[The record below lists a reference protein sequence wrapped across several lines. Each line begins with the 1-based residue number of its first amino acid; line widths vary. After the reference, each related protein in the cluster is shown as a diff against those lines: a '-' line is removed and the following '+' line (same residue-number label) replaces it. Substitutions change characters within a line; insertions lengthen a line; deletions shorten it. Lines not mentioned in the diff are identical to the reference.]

1 MTAVEVENLSVHY
14 GSLRAV
20 DDVSFAAAF
29 GEVTAVLG
37 PNGAGKTST
46 IETCE
51 GFRRPTS
58 GTVRVLG
65 LDPWTDRTTLHRE
78 VGVMLQD
85 GGVYPSAR
93 VGETVAQFCRLY
105 DRGASATD
113 LLVRVGLTERANAT
127 WRRLSGGEKQRLS
140 LALALAARPRV
151 AFLDEPT
158 SGVDVNGRD
167 DVRAI
172 IRELAGEGCAVLL
185 ATHELDEAE
194 RLADRVVLFNRGRI
208 VANSTLANLRS
219 ARTTVRFRSALT
231 LDTAALARHIGLDV
245 TANGEEFIVTFSSPD
260 SSMASDL
267 VSRISVWLGSNS
279 LPLHDLNVGGERLED
294 IFRMLT
300 KDQEP

>member
-1 MTAVEVENLSVHY
+1 MTAVEVANLSVHY
-14 GSLRAV
+14 GPLRAV
-20 DDVSFAAAF
+20 DDVSFGAAF

-58 GTVRVLG
+58 GAVRVLG
-65 LDPWTDRTTLHRE
+65 LDPWAQRTTLHRE

-93 VGETVAQFCRLY
+93 VGETVAQYCRLY
-105 DRGASATD
+105 NRGMSPTE
-113 LLVRVGLTERANAT
+113 LVDRVGLGSRVGST

-140 LALALAARPRV
+140 LALALAAKPRV

-167 DVRAI
+167 DVRGI
-172 IRELAGEGCAVLL
+172 IRDLASDGCAVLL

-194 RLADRVVLFNRGRI
+194 RVADRVVLFNRGKI
-208 VANSTLANLRS
+208 VADSTLANLRS
-219 ARTTVRFRSALT
+219 TRTTVRFRSSTT
-231 LDTAALARHIGLDV
+231 LDTAALAHHIGLDV
-245 TANGEEFIVTFSSPD
+245 SANDDEFMVSFTATD

-267 VSRISVWLGSNS
+267 VSRISVWLGSNA

-300 KDQEP
+300 KGQGS

>member
-1 MTAVEVENLSVHY
+1 MAAVEVENLSVHY
-14 GSLRAV
+14 GPLRAV
-20 DDVSFAAAF
+20 DDVSFAAEF

-58 GTVRVLG
+58 GYARALG
-65 LDPWTDRTTLHRE
+65 LDPWTQRVALHRE

-93 VGETVAQFCRLY
+93 VAETVAQFCRLY
-105 DRGASATD
+105 DRGMAAD
-113 LLVRVGLTERANAT
+113 ELVARVGLTERATTT
-127 WRRLSGGEKQRLS
+127 WRRLSGGEKQRLC

-158 SGVDVNGRD
+158 AGVDVNGRD
-167 DVRAI
+167 DVRDI
-172 IRELAGEGCAVLL
+172 IRDLAREGCAVVL

-219 ARTTVRFRSALT
+219 SRTTVRFRSSPSLDSMALT
-231 LDTAALARHIGLDV
+231 RHIGLDV
-245 TANGEEFIVTFSSPD
+245 VANGDEFIVSFSSPD
-260 SSMASDL
+260 SAMASDL

>member
-1 MTAVEVENLSVHY
+1 MTAVEVANLSVHY
-14 GSLRAV
+14 GPLRAV
-20 DDVSFAAAF
+20 DDVSFGAAF

-58 GTVRVLG
+58 GAVRVLG
-65 LDPWTDRTTLHRE
+65 LDPWAQRTTLHRE

-93 VGETVAQFCRLY
+93 VGETVAQYCRLY
-105 DRGASATD
+105 NRDMSPTE
-113 LLVRVGLTERANAT
+113 LVDRVGLGSRVRST

-140 LALALAARPRV
+140 LALALAAKPRV

-167 DVRAI
+167 DVRGI
-172 IRELAGEGCAVLL
+172 IRDLAADGCAVIL

-194 RLADRVVLFNRGRI
+194 RVADRVVLFSRGKI
-208 VANSTLANLRS
+208 VADSTLANLRS
-219 ARTTVRFRSALT
+219 ARTTVRFRSSTT

-245 TANGEEFIVTFSSPD
+245 SANDDEFMVSFTATD

-267 VSRISVWLGSNS
+267 VSRISVWLGSNA

-300 KDQEP
+300 KGQGS

>member
-1 MTAVEVENLSVHY
+1 MTAVEVANLSVHY
-14 GSLRAV
+14 GPLRAV
-20 DDVSFAAAF
+20 DDVSFGAAF

-51 GFRRPTS
+51 GLRRPTS
-58 GTVRVLG
+58 GAVRVLG
-65 LDPWTDRTTLHRE
+65 LDPWAQRTTLHRE

-93 VGETVAQFCRLY
+93 VGETVAQYCRLY
-105 DRGASATD
+105 NRGMSPTE
-113 LLVRVGLTERANAT
+113 LVDRVGLGSRVRST

-140 LALALAARPRV
+140 LALALAAKPRV

-167 DVRAI
+167 DVRGI
-172 IRELAGEGCAVLL
+172 IRDLAADGCAVIL

-194 RLADRVVLFNRGRI
+194 RVADRVVLFSRGKI
-208 VANSTLANLRS
+208 VADSTLANLRS
-219 ARTTVRFRSALT
+219 ARTTVRFRSSTT

-245 TANGEEFIVTFSSPD
+245 SANDDEFMVSFTATD

-267 VSRISVWLGSNS
+267 VSRISVWLGSNA

-300 KDQEP
+300 KGQGS

>member
-1 MTAVEVENLSVHY
+1 MTAVEVANLSVCY
-14 GSLRAV
+14 GPLRAV
-20 DDVSFAAAF
+20 DDVSFTASF

-51 GFRRPTS
+51 GFRPPTS

-65 LDPWTDRTTLHRE
+65 LDPWAQRTTLHRE
-78 VGVMLQD
+78 VGVMLQE

-93 VGETVAQFCRLY
+93 VGETVAQYCRLY
-105 DRGASATD
+105 DRGMSPTE
-113 LLVRVGLTERANAT
+113 LVDRVGLRDRSTAT

-140 LALALAARPRV
+140 LALALAANPRV

-167 DVRAI
+167 DVREI
-172 IRELAGEGCAVLL
+172 IRSLAADGCAVIL

-219 ARTTVRFRSALT
+219 TRTTVRFRSST
-231 LDTAALARHIGLDV
+231 SLDAAALSRHIGLDV
-245 TANGEEFIVTFSSPD
+245 SARGDEFAIGFSSTD
-260 SSMASDL
+260 ASMASDL

-300 KDQEP
+300 KGGES

>member
-1 MTAVEVENLSVHY
+1 MAAVEVENLSVHY
-14 GSLRAV
+14 GPLRAV
-20 DDVSFAAAF
+20 DEVSFAAEF
-29 GEVTAVLG
+29 GAVTAVLG

-58 GTVRVLG
+58 GSVRVLD
-65 LDPWTDRTTLHRE
+65 LDPWAQRTALHRE

-85 GGVYPSAR
+85 GGVYPSVR
-93 VGETVAQFCRLY
+93 VGETVTQFCKLY
-105 DRGASATD
+105 DRGASPD
-113 LLVRVGLTERANAT
+113 ELVARVGLTERATTT
-127 WRRLSGGEKQRLS
+127 WRRLSGGEKQRLC

-158 SGVDVNGRD
+158 AGVDVNGRD
-167 DVRAI
+167 DVRGI
-172 IRELAGEGCAVLL
+172 IRDLAGQGCAVVL

-219 ARTTVRFRSALT
+219 SRTTVRFRSSSSLDVASLT
-231 LDTAALARHIGLDV
+231 RHIGLDV
-245 TANGEEFIVTFSSPD
+245 IANGDEFIVSFSSPD

-300 KDQEP
+300 KDQES

>member
-14 GSLRAV
+14 GPLRAV
-20 DDVSFAAAF
+20 DDVSFTASF
-29 GEVTAVLG
+29 GEITAVLG

-51 GFRRPTS
+51 GFRQPTS
-58 GTVRVLG
+58 GSVRVLG
-65 LDPWTDRTTLHRE
+65 LDPWTQRTTLHRE

-93 VGETVAQFCRLY
+93 VAETVAQFCRLY
-105 DRGASATD
+105 DRGASAD
-113 LLVRVGLTERANAT
+113 ELVARVGLTERANST
-127 WRRLSGGEKQRLS
+127 WRRLSGGEKQRLC

-158 SGVDVNGRD
+158 AGVDVNGRD

-172 IRELAGEGCAVLL
+172 IRELAGDGCAVLL

-194 RLADRVVLFNRGRI
+194 RLADRVVFFNRGRI
-208 VANSTLANLRS
+208 VANSTLANLRA
-219 ARTTVRFRSALT
+219 ARTTVRFRSSTSLDASALS
-231 LDTAALARHIGLDV
+231 RHIGLEV
-245 TANGEEFIVTFSSPD
+245 AVNGDEYIVSFSSAD

-300 KDQEP
+300 KDENP

>member
-1 MTAVEVENLSVHY
+1 MTAVEVANLSVCY
-14 GSLRAV
+14 GPLRAV
-20 DDVSFAAAF
+20 DDVSFAASF

-51 GFRRPTS
+51 GFRPPTS

-65 LDPWTDRTTLHRE
+65 LDPWAQRTTLHRE
-78 VGVMLQD
+78 IGVMLQE

-93 VGETVAQFCRLY
+93 VGETVAQYCRLY
-105 DRGASATD
+105 DRGMSPTE
-113 LLVRVGLTERANAT
+113 LVDRVGLRDRSTAT
-127 WRRLSGGEKQRLS
+127 WRRLSGGEKQRLC
-140 LALALAARPRV
+140 LALALAANPRV

-167 DVRAI
+167 DVREI
-172 IRELAGEGCAVLL
+172 IRRLATDGCAVIL

-219 ARTTVRFRSALT
+219 TRTTVRFRSST
-231 LDTAALARHIGLDV
+231 SLDAAALSRHIGLDV
-245 TANGEEFIVTFSSPD
+245 SASGDEFAIGFSSTD
-260 SSMASDL
+260 ASMASDL

-300 KDQEP
+300 KGDES

>member
-1 MTAVEVENLSVHY
+1 MTAVEVANLSVCY
-14 GSLRAV
+14 GPLRAV
-20 DDVSFAAAF
+20 DDVSFTASF

-51 GFRRPTS
+51 GFRPPTS

-65 LDPWTDRTTLHRE
+65 LDPWAQRTTLHRE
-78 VGVMLQD
+78 IGVMLQE

-93 VGETVAQFCRLY
+93 VGETVAQYCRLY
-105 DRGASATD
+105 DRGMSPTELID
-113 LLVRVGLTERANAT
+113 RVGLRDRSTAT

-140 LALALAARPRV
+140 LALALAANPRV

-167 DVRAI
+167 DVREI
-172 IRELAGEGCAVLL
+172 IRRLAADGCAVIL

-219 ARTTVRFRSALT
+219 TRTTVRFRSST
-231 LDTAALARHIGLDV
+231 SLDAAALSRHIGLDV
-245 TANGEEFIVTFSSPD
+245 SASGDEFAIGFSSTD
-260 SSMASDL
+260 ASMASDL

-300 KDQEP
+300 KGDES

>member
-1 MTAVEVENLSVHY
+1 MAAVEVENLSVHY
-14 GSLRAV
+14 GPLRAV
-20 DDVSFAAAF
+20 DDVSFVAEF

-51 GFRRPTS
+51 GFRRPTAGS
-58 GTVRVLG
+58 VRVLG
-65 LDPWTDRTTLHRE
+65 LDPWAKRTTLHRE

-93 VGETVAQFCRLY
+93 VGESIAQYCRLY
-105 DRGASATD
+105 DRGASETD
-113 LLVRVGLTERANAT
+113 LIERVGLGSRATAT
-127 WRRLSGGEKQRLS
+127 WRRLSGGEKQRLC

-158 SGVDVNGRD
+158 AGVDVNGRD
-167 DVRAI
+167 DVRGI
-172 IRELAGEGCAVLL
+172 IRDLAAEGCAVIL

-208 VANSTLANLRS
+208 VANSTLADLRS
-219 ARTTVRFRSALT
+219 ARTTVRFRSSTSLDARALSG
-231 LDTAALARHIGLDV
+231 HIGLDV
-245 TANGEEFIVTFSSPD
+245 AANGDEFTISFPSTD
-260 SSMASDL
+260 ASMASDL
-267 VSRISVWLGSNS
+267 VSRVSVWLGANA
-279 LPLHDLNVGGERLED
+279 LPLYDLNVGGERLED

-300 KDQEP
+300 KDEAS

>member
-14 GSLRAV
+14 GPLWAV
-20 DDVSFAAAF
+20 DEVSFTAAF

-58 GTVRVLG
+58 GSVRVLG
-65 LDPWTDRTTLHRE
+65 LDPWAQRTELHRE

-105 DRGASATD
+105 DRGASAD
-113 LLVRVGLTERANAT
+113 ELVARVGLAERATAT
-127 WRRLSGGEKQRLS
+127 WRRLSGGEKQRLC

-167 DVRAI
+167 DVRGI
-172 IRELAGEGCAVLL
+172 IRDLAGEGCAVVL

-194 RLADRVVLFNRGRI
+194 RLADRVVLFNKGHI
-208 VANSTLANLRS
+208 VANSTLTNLRS
-219 ARTTVRFRSALT
+219 SRTTVRFRSST
-231 LDTAALARHIGLDV
+231 SLDAAALARHVGLDV
-245 TANGEEFIVTFSSPD
+245 AVNDDEFTISFSSPD
-260 SSMASDL
+260 ASMASDL

-300 KDQEP
+300 KDQES

>member
-1 MTAVEVENLSVHY
+1 MTAVEVANLSVHY
-14 GSLRAV
+14 GPLRAV
-20 DDVSFAAAF
+20 DDVSFGAAF

-58 GTVRVLG
+58 GAVRVLG
-65 LDPWTDRTTLHRE
+65 LDPWAQRTTLHRE

-93 VGETVAQFCRLY
+93 VGETIAQYCRLY
-105 DRGASATD
+105 NRSVSPTE
-113 LLVRVGLTERANAT
+113 LVDRVGLGSRVTST

-140 LALALAARPRV
+140 LALALAAKPRV

-167 DVRAI
+167 DVRGI
-172 IRELAGEGCAVLL
+172 IRDLASDGCAVIL

-194 RLADRVVLFNRGRI
+194 RVADRVVLFNRGKI
-208 VANSTLANLRS
+208 VADSTLANLRS
-219 ARTTVRFRSALT
+219 ARTTVRFRSSTT

-245 TANGEEFIVTFSSPD
+245 SANDDEFIVSFTATD

-267 VSRISVWLGSNS
+267 VSRISVWLGSNA

-300 KDQEP
+300 KGQGS

>member
-1 MTAVEVENLSVHY
+1 MTAVEVANLSVCY
-14 GSLRAV
+14 GPLRAV
-20 DDVSFAAAF
+20 DDVSFTASF

-51 GFRRPTS
+51 GFRPPTS

-65 LDPWTDRTTLHRE
+65 LDPWAQRTTLHRE
-78 VGVMLQD
+78 VGVMLQE

-93 VGETVAQFCRLY
+93 VGETIAQYCRLY
-105 DRGASATD
+105 DRGVSPTE
-113 LLVRVGLTERANAT
+113 LVDRVGLRERSTAT

-140 LALALAARPRV
+140 LALALAANPRV

-167 DVRAI
+167 DVREI
-172 IRELAGEGCAVLL
+172 IRSLAADGCAVIL

-219 ARTTVRFRSALT
+219 TRTTVRFRSSAS
-231 LDTAALARHIGLDV
+231 LDAAALSRHVGLDV
-245 TANGEEFIVTFSSPD
+245 SVSGDEFTIGFSSTD
-260 SSMASDL
+260 ASMASDL

-300 KDQEP
+300 KGEES

>member
-1 MTAVEVENLSVHY
+1 MAAVEVENLSVHY
-14 GSLRAV
+14 GPLRAV
-20 DDVSFAAAF
+20 DGASFAASF

-51 GFRRPTS
+51 GFRQPTS
-58 GTVRVLG
+58 GSVRVLD
-65 LDPWTDRTTLHRE
+65 LDPWTQRTTLHRE

-105 DRGASATD
+105 DRGASAD
-113 LLVRVGLTERANAT
+113 ELVARVGLTERATAT
-127 WRRLSGGEKQRLS
+127 WRRLSGGEKQRLC

-158 SGVDVNGRD
+158 AGVDVNGRD
-167 DVRAI
+167 EVRRI
-172 IRELAGEGCAVLL
+172 IRELADEGCAVLL

-194 RLADRVVLFNRGRI
+194 RLADRVVFFNRGRI

-219 ARTTVRFRSALT
+219 SRTTVRFRSAT
-231 LDTAALARHIGLDV
+231 SLDAAALARHIGLDV
-245 TANGEEFIVTFSSPD
+245 TAHGDEFIISFAAPD
-260 SSMASDL
+260 AAMASDL

-300 KDQEP
+300 KDQKP

>member
-1 MTAVEVENLSVHY
+1 MAVVEVEHLSVSY

-20 DDVSFAAAF
+20 DDVSFTADA
-29 GEVTAVLG
+29 GEITAVLG

-51 GFRRPTS
+51 GFRRPTA
-58 GTVRVLG
+58 GCARVLG
-65 LDPWTDRTTLHRE
+65 LDPWSQRPTLHRE
-78 VGVMLQD
+78 IGVMLQD

-93 VGETVAQFCRLY
+93 VAETVAQYCKLY
-105 DRGASATD
+105 DRGASATE
-113 LLVRVGLTERANAT
+113 LVDRVGLTHRADAT

-172 IRELAGEGCAVLL
+172 IRDLAAEGCAVVL

-194 RLADRVVLFNRGRI
+194 RLADRVIMFNRGRI
-208 VANSTLANLRS
+208 IANGTLSTLRS
-219 ARTTVRFRSALT
+219 SRTNVRFRSSFE
-231 LDTAALARHIGLDV
+231 LDSAALSRHIGLDV
-245 TANGEEFIVTFSSPD
+245 VVDGDTYSVAFTADD
-260 SSMASDL
+260 SSMAGDL
-267 VSRISVWLGSNS
+267 VTRISMWLGSNS
-279 LPLHDLNVGGERLED
+279 LPLHDLNVGAERLED
-294 IFRMLT
+294 IFRALT
-300 KDQEP
+300 KDDQR